1 MTAVLIE
8 SEYAMQGKQEYPDW
22 FLWLWEKWFVLFLL
36 LGALTLVF
44 IGAAV
49 YLDNRFTQVQNQLE
63 YVPPRSYQPP
73 DLKNYQADKTDL
85 EKLTR
90 SRSLYVPC
98 YSHIYY
104 HGGSPFLL
112 ESTLSIRN
120 INRHQSVFI
129 TTIDYFDTD
138 GKLVK
143 SYLDQPIR
151 LTPFQTI
158 EFLVEEKDSSGGS
171 GANFLVTWTA
181 GEGVNQPLVETVMI
195 GTSGPRAIAFSR
207 TAIEISQDE

>member
-1 MTAVLIE
+1 
-8 SEYAMQGKQEYPDW
+8 MQGKQEYPDW

-36 LGALTLVF
+36 LGALTLIF
-44 IGAAV
+44 IGSAV
-49 YLDNRFTQVQNQLE
+49 YLDNRFAQVQNQLE

-73 DLKNYQADKTDL
+73 DLKKFQAGKADL

-90 SRSLYVPC
+90 SQSLYVPC

-104 HGGSPFLL
+104 HGGAPFPL
-112 ESTLSIRN
+112 ETTLSIRN
-120 INRHQSVFI
+120 IDRDQPVFI
-129 TTIDYFDTD
+129 TAINYYDTD

-143 SYLDQPIR
+143 AYLDQPVR

-195 GTSGPRAIAFSR
+195 GTSGPRAIAFCR
-207 TAIEISQDE
+207 TATEILPGGN

>member
-1 MTAVLIE
+1 
-8 SEYAMQGKQEYPDW
+8 MQGKQEYPDW

-36 LGALTLVF
+36 LGILALVF
-44 IGAAV
+44 IGGAV
-49 YLDNRFTQVQNQLE
+49 YLDNQFAQVQNQLE

-73 DLKNYQADKTDL
+73 VLENFQADKSDL

-90 SRSLYVPC
+90 SQSLYVPC

-104 HGGSPFLL
+104 HGGAPFLL
-112 ESTLSIRN
+112 ETTLSIRN
-120 INRHQSVFI
+120 IDRNQPVFI

-158 EFLVEEKDSSGGS
+158 EFLVEEKDSTGGS
-171 GANFLVTWTA
+171 GANFLVTWNA
-181 GEGVNQPLVETVMI
+181 VEGVNQPLVETVMI

-207 TAIEISQDE
+207 MATEISEVEK